1 VQIGKYMEDSGV
13 KFRNGVVPS
22 KLVKNSDGTIAVTFS
37 DGNSENYD
45 TVLVAI
51 GRSADTSKLGL
62 ENVGVKFSDRNGKIP
77 CVHEQTNTPNVYAIG
92 DVMEVSRERSEPRAL
107 WQKSAKLF
115 IKAIFEVLR

>member
-1 VQIGKYMEDSGV
+1 MEDSGV

-92 DVMEVSRERSEPRAL
+92 DVMEVSREPFGRRVRSCLLRQFLRCCARLSAAL
-107 WQKSAKLF
+107 GLM
-115 IKAIFEVLR
+115 